1 MPEISR
7 FYGIIIRMF
16 HSEHNPPHFHVEY
29 GKYNAAISISTGGL
43 MSGELPPRIFGMVA
57 EWTALHRRELLEDWN
72 KAENQKPLDKI
83 APL

>member
-1 MPEISR
+1 MPVPTR
-7 FYGIIIRMF
+7 FTYLY
-16 HSEHNPPHFHVEY
+16 FHVEY

>member
-1 MPEISR
+1 
-7 FYGIIIRMF
+7 
-16 HSEHNPPHFHVEY
+16 
-29 GKYNAAISISTGGL
+29 